1 MNHNTSNPT
10 AKIKKKGDIECC
22 KNCAGGK
29 CKTQDEVQLSNE
41 EETFSRWIFPISTK
55 HVFDFL
61 PSMIILDYELR
72 ACP

>member
-41 EETFSRWIFPISTK
+41 EETFSDRQSNYLKTLY
-55 HVFDFL
+55 FL
-61 PSMIILDYELR
+61 SI
-72 ACP
+72 